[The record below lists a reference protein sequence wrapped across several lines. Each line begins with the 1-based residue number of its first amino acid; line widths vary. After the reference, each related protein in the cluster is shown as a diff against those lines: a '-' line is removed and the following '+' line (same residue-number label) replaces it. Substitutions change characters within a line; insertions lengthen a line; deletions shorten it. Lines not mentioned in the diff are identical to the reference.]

1 MSEMENYEATR
12 FDRQDMLIVFALAV
26 AGLLVFSF
34 LFSTRYEGLR
44 SNDQF
49 DYAQIARN
57 VYRGNGFTTLALK
70 PAELAFDPRLEHH
83 PDYWRPPLYPLL
95 IAAVFL
101 FLGPKEYAGVLV
113 SGIFFALLLPLAY
126 VFGRKLAN
134 RTTGISAAVILL
146 CLPEMWDYSLHGLT
160 EMTFAFLF
168 TLLVYGLHSGLN
180 PMLLG
185 IVFGLCYLT
194 RYNAFIYLPLLA
206 WYLLIVERWKWRE
219 SALFGAGCILVTAP
233 WLVRNLALTGNPF
246 FSLQKIEIAKY
257 TNAFPGYSA
266 YLVFETVGPVFML
279 TRHAGEVFEK
289 YLRGL
294 NILVAEIPSLI
305 HPALMALFFG
315 GLLAFRL
322 PRRVRFLL
330 YTIIL
335 ILALQTH
342 VLALT
347 HPLIRLFTPLV
358 PAIVLF
364 ATVCYSQLLHLL
376 PWPNGRAI
384 LWYAGIVAMA
394 CLLLNR
400 GLRASYETVEAAP
413 LEVAEH
419 IKAVAGAGPVATD
432 HPWELSWRAD
442 IITIWAPVSYAEL
455 EASIPNVQYVYF
467 SGMPSDMTE
476 IELYSKGYIFNQS
489 FKNAFEPVKQFGGRG
504 VLFKRKNGTTSE
516 PGLEE
521 GKTKGP
527 TTLWSKGSA
536 RPK

>member
-1 MSEMENYEATR
+1 MPEMENYEATR
-12 FDRQDMLIVFALAV
+12 FDRKDILIVFALAV
-26 AGLLVFSF
+26 AGLIVFAI

-70 PAELAFDPRLEHH
+70 PAELAFDPRLENH

-113 SGIFFALLLPLAY
+113 SGIFLALLLPLAY
-126 VFGRKLAN
+126 LFGRKLAN
-134 RTTGISAAVILL
+134 RTVGVSAAALL
-146 CLPEMWDYSLHGLT
+146 LVLPEMWNYSLHGLT
-160 EMTFAFLF
+160 EMTFAFLL
-168 TLLVYGLHSGLN
+168 TLLFYGLSSRFHPIS
-180 PMLLG
+180 LG
-185 IVFGLCYLT
+185 VIFGLCYLT

-206 WYLLIVERWKWRE
+206 WYLLVVERWKWRE
-219 SALFGAGCILVTAP
+219 SALFGAGCVLVTAP

-257 TNAFPGYSA
+257 TKAFPGYSA

-294 NILVAEIPSLI
+294 NILVAEIPSMV
-305 HPALMALFFG
+305 HPVLMVLFFG
-315 GLLAFRL
+315 SLLAFRL

-364 ATVCYSQLLHLL
+364 STLFYDRLVHLIPQRKGRVILH
-376 PWPNGRAI
+376 
-384 LWYAGIVAMA
+384 YAGMVAIC

-400 GLRASYETVEAAP
+400 GLRASYDAVAAISPEA
-413 LEVAEH
+413 VEH
-419 IKAVAGAGPVATD
+419 IKELAGVGPVATD

-442 IITIWAPVSYAEL
+442 LITIWAPKSYTEL
-455 EASIPNVQYVYF
+455 ESNMPNVRYVYF
-467 SGMPSDMTE
+467 SGMPSDMAE
-476 IELYSKGYIFNQS
+476 IEFYTKGYIFNRS
-489 FKNAFEPVKQFGGRG
+489 FKKTFQAVKQFKGGG
-504 VLFKRKNGTTSE
+504 VLFEKRSADRSAE
-516 PGLEE
+516 PE
-521 GKTKGP
+521 
-527 TTLWSKGSA
+527 W
-536 RPK
+536 